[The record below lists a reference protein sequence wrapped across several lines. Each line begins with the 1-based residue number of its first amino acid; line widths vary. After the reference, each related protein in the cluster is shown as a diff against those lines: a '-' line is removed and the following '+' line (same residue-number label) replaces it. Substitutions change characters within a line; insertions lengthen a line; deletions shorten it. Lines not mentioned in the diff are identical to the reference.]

1 MRRNRFVEI
10 FAKAFKPITW
20 CELQDLFLW
29 YDSPYM
35 MVMVMKCLGEFSM
48 VVAVA
53 ISPYINDIFQ
63 EFPVRTNSNL

>member
-1 MRRNRFVEI
+1 MRRNRFVEE

-29 YDSPYM
+29 YDRLDM
-35 MVMVMKCLGEFSM
+35 MVIVMKCLGDLSM
-48 VVAVA
+48 VIALA